1 MTCGEGIGKAR
12 VRAAIDG
19 TDISAE
25 REIALGREL
34 PELRAEIR
42 GTDGAV
48 KGEIQGSGDQ
58 AYLYVNGNRA
68 TGSYLE
74 QNHCD
79 LRVKPDT
86 GGLRIDGTGCVHGIL
101 PGDYS
106 VEVSREA
113 EGFIVHDTVWVTVT
127 NENDYQFLEI
137 WPEDN
142 V

>member
-34 PELRAEIR
+34 PELRVEIR

-68 TGSYLE
+68 TGS
-74 QNHCD
+74 
-79 LRVKPDT
+79 
-86 GGLRIDGTGCVHGIL
+86 
-101 PGDYS
+101 
-106 VEVSREA
+106 
-113 EGFIVHDTVWVTVT
+113 
-127 NENDYQFLEI
+127 
-137 WPEDN
+137 
-142 V
+142 